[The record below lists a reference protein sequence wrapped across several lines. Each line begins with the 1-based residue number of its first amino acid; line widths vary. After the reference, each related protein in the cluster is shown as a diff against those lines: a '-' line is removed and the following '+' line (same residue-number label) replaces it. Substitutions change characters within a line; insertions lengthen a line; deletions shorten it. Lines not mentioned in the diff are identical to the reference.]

1 MIEYVYINEQKK
13 ETRKK
18 QELAY
23 QERIKNF
30 KKGE

>member
-1 MIEYVYINEQKK
+1 MIEYVSINEQKK
-13 ETRKK
+13 ETRTK